1 MAKNRPASELPDSLA
16 SPAIRALVGAGYT
29 RIEQLADVSEAEIKN
44 LHGIGAN
51 ALKTLRAALAEK
63 GLAFAEK

>member
-1 MAKNRPASELPDSLA
+1 MAKNRPESELPDELA
-16 SPAIRALVGAGYT
+16 SPAVRALVGAGYT
-29 RIEQLADVSEAEIKN
+29 RIEQLNGVSEDKIKQ

-63 GLAFAEK
+63 GLSFSE